1 MSEPQPYQHP
11 QDATRLTGK
20 VAIVTGAGSRG
31 EGIGNGRAISII
43 LARRGAKVLLIDIQP
58 EWMKTTARMIAA
70 EGGEHA
76 TQICDVAD
84 EAQCRAA
91 VAAAVARW
99 GRLDILVNNVGIS
112 GPPGDAT
119 QVDVAAWDHAMR
131 VNVASIMLMSKY
143 AIPEMR
149 KAGGG
154 AIVNLASIAGLQGG
168 HPGLLY
174 PTSKGAI
181 VQMTRAMASHHG
193 PEGIR
198 VNAVAP
204 GYVYTPMVAARG
216 MSEELRRLRR
226 EMGLLKTEGT
236 AWDVAEA
243 VAFLASPA
251 ARWITGHTL
260 PVDSGRSSG
269 TTNRGSPVPDG
280 APR

>member
-1 MSEPQPYQHP
+1 MAEAQAYEHP
-11 QDATRLTGK
+11 RDATRLDGR

-31 EGIGNGRAISII
+31 EGVGNGRATSVI
-43 LARRGAKVLLIDIQP
+43 LARRGAKVLLLDI
-58 EWMKTTARMIAA
+58 EAAWMEATARMIAA
-70 EGGEHA
+70 EGGECA
-76 TQICDVAD
+76 VQTCDVAE

-91 VAAAVARW
+91 VEAAVKRW

-119 QVDVAAWDHAMR
+119 QVDPAGWDHAMR
-131 VNVASIMLMSKY
+131 VNVASIMLMAKY

-204 GYVYTPMVAARG
+204 GYVYTPMVASRG
-216 MSEELRRLRR
+216 MTEELRRMRR

-280 APR
+280 ERR